1 MNKDNIFDIQMFA
14 EGAAEGGTDGTA
26 AESGLTGDFNADFQ
40 KYFGTSAG
48 AGSAPVSH
56 KTEAEAQAAA
66 SGTDAQNEAEES
78 SEAADENAAAAE
90 ENSENEFEALIKGK
104 HKKDFQKRVQGIIND
119 RFKNAKATAG
129 KLDAMQEAIAPLFA
143 RYGLNESDVE
153 GLGKAIK
160 EDTSIFTRLAME
172 KGIDAEEFRDSF
184 YADRE
189 SKQKTER
196 EDRERALNEARAR
209 YDDWKK
215 QEAEIQKTY
224 PSFNLQD
231 AFRNEDFRN
240 MAMQGATILNA
251 YRASH
256 FDEIAAGLVAATSK
270 RTVKQTVDSMQSSA
284 GRPREGGLS
293 SSAATVSKKDVG
305 NLSEADI
312 FDIIKRVGRGE
323 KITF

>member
-1 MNKDNIFDIQMFA
+1 MNSNIYFDIQMFA
-14 EGAAEGGTDGTA
+14 EGAAEGGADGVT

-56 KTEAEAQAAA
+56 KTESEAQDAA
-66 SGTDAQNEAEES
+66 SGTDEQNEAEEN
-78 SEAADENAAAAE
+78 EDAAE
-90 ENSENEFEALIKGK
+90 ENAAEAEGNSEEEFEALIKGK
-104 HKKDFQKRVQGIIND
+104 HKRDFQKRVQGIIND
-119 RFKNAKATAG
+119 RFKDAKATAG
-129 KLDAMQEAIAPLFA
+129 RLNAMQEAIAPLFA

-153 GLGKAIK
+153 GLAKAIK
-160 EDTSIFTRLAME
+160 EDASIFTRLAME
-172 KGIDAEEFRDSF
+172 KGIDAEAFRDSF

-189 SKQKTER
+189 RVLK
-196 EDRERALNEARAR
+196 EASAR

-224 PSFNLQD
+224 PSFNLQE
-231 AFRNEDFRN
+231 AFKNEDFRN